1 MGIRGRQAA
10 DAASRRSAPKAWWE
24 HMNETI
30 RMQLSA
36 YVDGEL
42 PDSESELLIRRL
54 SQDSELRGQVAEY
67 LELGRIMRGGPS
79 VAGIH
84 RLRQRVTAELDDSPE
99 VPGEVV
105 TDKPAT
111 NLWRP
116 VGGVAVAAAVAVLA
130 ILGLQQFP
138 ADVPDEQASAANTEA
153 IAPPAEYVVPPNDS
167 ELREYMRMHGESST
181 AQGANGINAR
191 LASFELLDEA
201 GVGEP
206 DDNGSTD
213 NGSTDD
219 RSTDDR
225 AAGDLTPELSVE
237 PAIGEEQE

>member
-1 MGIRGRQAA
+1 
-10 DAASRRSAPKAWWE
+10 
-24 HMNETI
+24 MNETI

-54 SQDSELRGQVAEY
+54 SQDSELRSQVAEY
-67 LELGRIMRGGPS
+67 LELGRVMRGEQS

-84 RLRQRVTAELDDSPE
+84 RLRQRVAAQLDDSPE

-105 TDKPAT
+105 AEKPRT

-116 VGGVAVAAAVAVLA
+116 VGGVAVAATVAVLA
-130 ILGLQQFP
+130 IFGLQQFP
-138 ADVPDEQASAANTEA
+138 ADTPEVDASAANGEA
-153 IAPPAEYVVPPNDS
+153 IAPPAEYVVPPDDS
-167 ELREYMRMHGESST
+167 ELREYLRMHGESST

-201 GVGEP
+201 GVGESE
-206 DDNGSTD
+206 DGSATE
-213 NGSTDD
+213 
-219 RSTDDR
+219 
-225 AAGDLTPELSVE
+225 DLTPELSAE

>member
-1 MGIRGRQAA
+1 
-10 DAASRRSAPKAWWE
+10 
-24 HMNETI
+24 MNETI

-67 LELGRIMRGGPS
+67 LELGRVMRGEQA

-84 RLRQRVTAELDDSPE
+84 RLRQRVAAELDDSPE
-99 VPGEVV
+99 VPADVV
-105 TDKPAT
+105 AEKPAT

-116 VGGVAVAAAVAVLA
+116 VGGVAVAATVAVLA

-138 ADVPDEQASAANTEA
+138 ADAPDVNASEA
-153 IAPPAEYVVPPNDS
+153 GEVVIASPAEYVVPPDDS
-167 ELREYMRMHGESST
+167 EVREYMRMHGESST

-201 GVGEP
+201 SVSESEDNSSADGP
-206 DDNGSTD
+206 AIDDS
-213 NGSTDD
+213 
-219 RSTDDR
+219 
-225 AAGDLTPELSVE
+225 AAGDLTPELSVQ
-237 PAIGEEQE
+237 PAVGEEQE

>member
-1 MGIRGRQAA
+1 
-10 DAASRRSAPKAWWE
+10 
-24 HMNETI
+24 MNETI

-67 LELGRIMRGGPS
+67 LELGRIMRGEQS

-84 RLRQRVTAELDDSPE
+84 RLRHRVAAELDDSPE
-99 VPGEVV
+99 VPGEMVAE
-105 TDKPAT
+105 KPAT

-138 ADVPDEQASAANTEA
+138 ADAPEEQASAASNET
-153 IAPPAEYVVPPNDS
+153 IAPPAEYVVPPDDS

-201 GVGEP
+201 GVGESE
-206 DDNGSTD
+206 DSGATE
-213 NGSTDD
+213 
-219 RSTDDR
+219 
-225 AAGDLTPELSVE
+225 DLTPELSVE
-237 PAIGEEQE
+237 PAVGEEQE